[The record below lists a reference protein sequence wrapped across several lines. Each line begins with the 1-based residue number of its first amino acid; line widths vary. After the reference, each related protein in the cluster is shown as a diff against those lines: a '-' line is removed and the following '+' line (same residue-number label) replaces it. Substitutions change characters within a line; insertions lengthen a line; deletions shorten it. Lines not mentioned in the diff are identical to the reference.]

1 MCVLCAYTTRLVSG
15 WPISRGQARCGS
27 CQCLRE
33 RASTR
38 GLRKG
43 APADFNPSTDAVRLT
58 DSPAAA
64 RGRRAGA
71 APRVLRDGRR
81 APDIMHLMSS
91 LSRRSGNRCARPHT
105 DASHR
110 AQRLASSGGA
120 HG

>member
-43 APADFNPSTDAVRLT
+43 AAADFKTFCPS
-58 DSPAAA
+58 
-64 RGRRAGA
+64 
-71 APRVLRDGRR
+71 
-81 APDIMHLMSS
+81 
-91 LSRRSGNRCARPHT
+91 
-105 DASHR
+105 
-110 AQRLASSGGA
+110 LACTNS
-120 HG
+120 